1 MEETLMNLRLRGSVI
16 STRLALAISCAL
28 LPLATQ
34 ATQATQA
41 SDAENIASLDALHL
55 PTLTTR

>member
-1 MEETLMNLRLRGSVI
+1 MEETLMNLRLQGSVI

-28 LPLATQ
+28 LPLATP
-34 ATQATQA
+34 A
-41 SDAENIASLDALHL
+41 SDAENIASLNALHL

>member
-1 MEETLMNLRLRGSVI
+1 MNLRLRGSVI